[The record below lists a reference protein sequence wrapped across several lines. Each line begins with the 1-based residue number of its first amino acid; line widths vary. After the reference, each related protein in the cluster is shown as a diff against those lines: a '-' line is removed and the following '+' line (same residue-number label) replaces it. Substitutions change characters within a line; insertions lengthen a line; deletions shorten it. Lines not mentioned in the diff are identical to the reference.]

1 MDAHD
6 GRFDEHRHPLERA
19 VATAAKIGCRPID
32 MEQEIP
38 GKGMVICS
46 TELRENDGSAK
57 AGDPDLRAD
66 RNEGQQ
72 EGSDQLRV
80 ANQPIGG
87 GLVQDGGGDK
97 CQLEPG

>member
-1 MDAHD
+1 
-6 GRFDEHRHPLERA
+6 
-19 VATAAKIGCRPID
+19 
-32 MEQEIP
+32 
-38 GKGMVICS
+38 MVICS

-80 ANQPIGG
+80 ANQLIGD
-87 GLVQDGGGDK
+87 GLVQDGEKDE
-97 CQLEPG
+97 QAHA